1 MKSQSLFTILLFI
14 LSLQINAQI
23 TLDGTLGPGGVLSG
37 ADYLIG
43 SDLGQQ
49 QGGNLF
55 HSFQAFNLQSHES
68 ATFSGPSSVSSII
81 SRVTGG
87 NPSQIDGLIRST
99 IPNADMYFLNPY
111 GVIFGPNAQLDVQ
124 GSFHASTADYLR
136 LGNGGRF
143 DARQPNNSLLTVAP
157 VEAFGFLTDLPATLS
172 LEGSQL
178 STHPKTT
185 ISLIGGRLVAKG
197 AQLKIAHGHI
207 NLVSVGSTGE
217 AILTDEAFD
226 LTSFNRLNHIA
237 ITDNSII
244 TTSGK
249 GAGDIYI
256 RGEELYLQE
265 SRILAN
271 ALEQGEKG
279 EIYIQVD
286 RLNLIG
292 NNSLGEILKDKIQ
305 FDTAISSSTVSDGE
319 GGDINIWARDSI
331 NITNAAIFANSGKID
346 IHHEEGSTTPSLK
359 PSGTQGHAGTISI
372 ETDQLTI
379 NNGVI
384 ESNAFDEGNGGNIF
398 ITVTGKTSLSN
409 AHIGVNAF
417 ESTEMSANRV
427 GEIILVTKELDLT
440 NVILSSNTIGNG
452 TGGNIVLEVDGP
464 IMLHHSA
471 ITADA
476 HTMIR
481 REPNEPPPIDNTM
494 EATQPPPIEPNKPA
508 KPKRTKPSGDA
519 GTIFIEAQKLTLT
532 DRSHISSNTDSTGN
546 GGNIT
551 IYATDS
557 VTIQNP
563 HNTQDPHKAQE
574 SKHFKYK
581 KQFGI
586 ESASLSKQD
595 NSGNAGEIWLETQR
609 LIITDNVDINTS
621 SQGGGDAG
629 HIYLAITDLDL
640 SHQSQI
646 ASSNRGSGNAGNIMI
661 DAQNQIRLQESQ
673 ITTEAASAQ
682 GGDIFLNTG
691 ELVYLLHGK
700 ITTSVKGG
708 TGDGGNIFLENPD
721 FVTLN
726 HAQIKAQAFQGK
738 GGNIQI
744 QSGKFIPSS
753 DSLVSASSKL
763 GIDGMVNI
771 VAPDENLTDGLLALP
786 ATAIEESV
794 HISNTC
800 ENMTYEEYTNRSSFE
815 FFSLAGVAGSPYDLK
830 PSRLSRHLAK
840 SSHRPA
846 AYQESSIHKT
856 FEKQI
861 VRPVAM
867 LTVCY
872 KKNPT
877 EATVRRTSVIPEEPL
892 F

>member
-14 LSLQINAQI
+14 ISLQINAQI
-23 TLDGTLGPGGVLSG
+23 TLDGTLGPGGALSG
-37 ADYLIG
+37 ADYIIG
-43 SDLGQQ
+43 ADLGQQ

-55 HSFQAFNLQSHES
+55 HSFQEFNLQSHES

-99 IPNADMYFLNPY
+99 IPSADMYFLNPY
-111 GVIFGPNAQLDVQ
+111 GIIFGPNAQLDVQ

-157 VEAFGFLTDLPATLS
+157 VEAFGFLTDSPTTLS

-178 STHPKTT
+178 STLPKTT
-185 ISLIGGRLVAKG
+185 ISLIGGRLVARG
-197 AQLKIAHGHI
+197 AELKIAHGHI

-217 AILTDEAFD
+217 AIFTEEAFD
-226 LTSFNRLNHIA
+226 LTSFNQLKQIT

-249 GAGDIYI
+249 GAGAIDIQ
-256 RGEELYLQE
+256 GEELYLQE

-271 ALEQGEKG
+271 ALEKGEKG

-292 NNSLGEILKDKIQ
+292 NNSLGEILTDKIR
-305 FDTAISSSTVSDGE
+305 FDTAISSATVSDGD
-319 GGDINIWARDSI
+319 GGDINIWATDSI
-331 NITNAAIFANSGKID
+331 NLTNAAIFANSGEID
-346 IHHEEGSTTPSLK
+346 IHHEEGSTKPSLK
-359 PSGTQGHAGTISI
+359 PSNTQGHAGTISI
-372 ETDQLTI
+372 KTGQLSI
-379 NNGVI
+379 NNGAI
-384 ESNAFDEGNGGNIF
+384 ESNAFDDGNGGNIF
-398 ITVTGKTSLSN
+398 ITVTGKTTLSN

-417 ESTEMSANRV
+417 EGTEMNADRV
-427 GEIILVTKELDLT
+427 GEIILVTKQLDLT
-440 NVILSSNTIGNG
+440 NVILSSNTFGSG

-476 HTMIR
+476 HTTR
-481 REPNEPPPIDNTM
+481 NEPNEPPPTESNI
-494 EATQPPPIEPNKPA
+494 PA

-519 GTIFIEAQKLTLT
+519 GMIFIEAEKLTLT
-532 DRSHISSNTDSTGN
+532 ERSHISSNTDGTGN

-551 IYATDS
+551 IYTTDS
-557 VTIQNP
+557 VTIKNSDNTQNP
-563 HNTQDPHKAQE
+563 DNTQE
-574 SKHFKYK
+574 SEHFKHK
-581 KQFGI
+581 KHFGI

-595 NSGNAGEIWLETQR
+595 NSGNAGEIWLKTQR
-609 LIITDNVDINTS
+609 LMITDNADINTS

-629 HIYLAITDLDL
+629 NIYLAITDLEL

-646 ASSNRGSGNAGNIMI
+646 ASSNRGSGNAGHIMI
-661 DAQNQIRLQESQ
+661 DAQNQIRLQKAK

-682 GGDIFLNTG
+682 GGDILLNTG

-708 TGDGGNIFLENPD
+708 TGDGGNIYLENSD

-744 QSGKFIPSS
+744 QSGKFIASS

-771 VAPDENLTDGLLALP
+771 DAPDENVADGLLALP
-786 ATAIEESV
+786 TNAIEAST
-794 HISNTC
+794 HIQNTC
-800 ENMTYEEYTNRSSFE
+800 ENMTYEEYTNRSRFDV
-815 FFSLAGVAGSPYDLK
+815 FSLAGVAGSPYDLK

-840 SSHRPA
+840 SLHRPT
-846 AYQESSIHKT
+846 AYHEFSNKS
-856 FEKQI
+856 FEKQV

-872 KKNPT
+872 NHT
-877 EATVRRTSVIPEEPL
+877 EATVRRTSVIPEDPL